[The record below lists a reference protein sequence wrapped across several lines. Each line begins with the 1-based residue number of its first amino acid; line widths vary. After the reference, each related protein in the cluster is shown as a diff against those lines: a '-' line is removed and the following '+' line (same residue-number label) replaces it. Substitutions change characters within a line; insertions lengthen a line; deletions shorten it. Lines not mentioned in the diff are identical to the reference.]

1 MEYTF
6 TIGSAELTVD
16 DDDLGALL
24 LRLGELEAWA
34 HATATAIRGS
44 RYEPPVSSGPEE
56 LIVLRGAIELEE
68 LRRGPDHLLQRDDAL
83 ARLRFYLEAVG
94 SPALRAR

>member
-6 TIGSAELTVD
+6 TLGSSELTLEP
-16 DDDLGALL
+16 DDLGALL

-34 HATATAIRGS
+34 HATATALRSS
-44 RYEPPVSSGPEE
+44 RYEPPVPSGPEE
-56 LIVLRGAIELEE
+56 LIALRAAIELEE
-68 LRRGPDHLLQRDDAL
+68 QRHGPDHVLERDHAF
-83 ARLRFYLEAVG
+83 ARLRFYLDAAG